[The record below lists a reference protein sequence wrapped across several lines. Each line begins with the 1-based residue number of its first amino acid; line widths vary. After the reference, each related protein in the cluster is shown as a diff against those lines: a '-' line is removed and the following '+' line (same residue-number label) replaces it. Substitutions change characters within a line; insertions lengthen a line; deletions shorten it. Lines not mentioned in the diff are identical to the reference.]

1 VGVDVVR
8 SSRMGNV
15 VTGKKVLSLILRQL
29 GFEFKDIGR
38 VYGYD
43 HSTIMYHVSTMTNL
57 IERYDEYRDFYN
69 SVKSEFENS
78 DIDVPLHY
86 SYVKLPIKLANYI
99 DSVKLDN
106 AMLRKEIEELRRSRN
121 DRMNDLFNIIE
132 SNTPVGMEQVVLRK
146 IKKLFNV

>member
-1 VGVDVVR
+1 
-8 SSRMGNV
+8 
-15 VTGKKVLSLILRQL
+15 
-29 GFEFKDIGR
+29 
-38 VYGYD
+38 
-43 HSTIMYHVSTMTNL
+43 MTNL